1 MATEKEMEIVEGS
14 VEEIE
19 FKPNRI
25 GKEFVT
31 VGIQQGSFEHLTRVR
46 STNPDILGRIRNA
59 KKHLDTGETVH
70 LGVEVTKTP
79 VPNGNG
85 YFRDI
90 VRITSASIGD
100 VAQEPPTPGSS
111 TAAAPTS
118 APTAWGSKDDNIR
131 WNSSMNNGNHA
142 TKPPENI
149 EDEARWMDDIVR
161 RAGLF
166 YVALRKGYTPPEEDT
181 PDADQPGESDDGV
194 FEA

>member
-46 STNPDILGRIRNA
+46 STNPDIIGRIRNA

-111 TAAAPTS
+111 PSAAPTS
-118 APTAWGSKDDNIR
+118 APDDGWGTIPQR
-131 WNSSMNNGNHA
+131 IAWNSAINNAVNTVPYDQQDWLESVDGIAHLLYPLILRGPL
-142 TKPPENI
+142 PPKE
-149 EDEARWMDDIVR
+149 EA
-161 RAGLF
+161 
-166 YVALRKGYTPPEEDT
+166 
-181 PDADQPGESDDGV
+181 PDADQPEESDDGV

>member
-14 VEEIE
+14 VENIE
-19 FKPNRI
+19 FKPNKR
-25 GKEFVT
+25 GNQFVE
-31 VGIQQGSFEHLTRVR
+31 VAIQQVGFEHLTRPR
-46 STNPDILGRIRNA
+46 STNADIMDRLGNA
-59 KKHLDTGETVH
+59 KKHLDAGETVH

-79 VPNGNG
+79 TPSGNG
-85 YFRDI
+85 YYRDI

-111 TAAAPTS
+111 TSAAPTS
-118 APTAWGSKDDNIR
+118 SPTAWGSKDDNIR

-181 PDADQPGESDDGV
+181 PDADQPEESDDGV

>member
-14 VEEIE
+14 VENIE
-19 FKPNRI
+19 FKPNKR
-25 GKEFVT
+25 GNQFVE
-31 VGIQQGSFEHLTRVR
+31 VAIQQVGFEHLTRPR
-46 STNPDILGRIRNA
+46 STNADIMDRLGNA
-59 KKHLDTGETVH
+59 KKHLDAGETVH
-70 LGVEVTKTP
+70 LGVEVTKTARP
-79 VPNGNG
+79 SGKG
-85 YFRDI
+85 DYRDI

-111 TAAAPTS
+111 TSAAPTS
-118 APTAWGSKDDNIR
+118 SPTAWGSKDDNIR

-181 PDADQPGESDDGV
+181 PDADQPEESDDGV

>member
-1 MATEKEMEIVEGS
+1 MATEKEKEIVEGS

-19 FKPNRI
+19 FNPNKI

-31 VGIQQGSFEHLTRVR
+31 VGIQQGSVEHLTRVR
-46 STNPDILGRIRNA
+46 STNPDIIGRIRNA

-79 VPNGNG
+79 IPNGNG

-111 TAAAPTS
+111 TSAAPTS
-118 APTAWGSKDDNIR
+118 TPTAWGSKDDNIR

-142 TKPPENI
+142 TKPHENI

-181 PDADQPGESDDGV
+181 PDADQPEESDDGV